1 MGFRRKKR
9 VKREKLGQ
17 FIAQAV
23 TMADVLYPTDSRDEK
38 KQWVIDLVNS
48 QIDLPLLNEDQEK
61 VVITLI
67 IDVVEGLVKKKVSTL
82 P

>member
-9 VKREKLGQ
+9 VNREKLGQ

-48 QIDLPLLNEDQEK
+48 HSPLRQ
-61 VVITLI
+61 TLL
-67 IDVVEGLVKKKVSTL
+67 GYWQAALVYSFQSLEPPHRETQTR
-82 P
+82 